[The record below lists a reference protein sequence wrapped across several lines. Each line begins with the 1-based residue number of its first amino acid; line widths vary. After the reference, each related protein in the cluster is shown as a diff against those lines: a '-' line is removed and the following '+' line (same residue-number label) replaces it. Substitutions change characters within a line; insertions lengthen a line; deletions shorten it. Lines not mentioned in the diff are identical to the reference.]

1 MIAASLA
8 IVSCIPKP
16 TEEHPLSVPGGTLLN
31 PAGLHT
37 IKRDCSA
44 FTYSLQSS
52 VMLLRLLPVAA
63 LLFSLQFTVVTAASS
78 GKTPRLDF
86 MKSGLSTDSATPV
99 RLSLFASVNFV
110 LMTK

>member
-16 TEEHPLSVPGGTLLN
+16 TEEHPLSVPGR
-31 PAGLHT
+31 HT
-37 IKRDCSA
+37 FKPSWFAYYKIKRDCSA

-52 VMLLRLLPVAA
+52 FMLLRFLPVAA
-63 LLFSLQFTVVTAASS
+63 LLFSLQFTVVT
-78 GKTPRLDF
+78 GKTPRLEL

-99 RLSLFASVNFV
+99 RLSLSVGVNFV